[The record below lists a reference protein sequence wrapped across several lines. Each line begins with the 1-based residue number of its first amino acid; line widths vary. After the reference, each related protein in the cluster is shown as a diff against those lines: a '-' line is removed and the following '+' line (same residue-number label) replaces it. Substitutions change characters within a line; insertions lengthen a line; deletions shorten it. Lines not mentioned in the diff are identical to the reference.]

1 MRTLVGVWM
10 LLVPFLLVVPAP
22 GADAAPDLVVS
33 LPPLMNCLPIALANT
48 WELFAEEGIE
58 VQVIGIS
65 DTQERSAALSTGH
78 LDGMMCDVTRALLDI
93 GAGLDLV
100 ITSAAD
106 PPVQTG
112 SDRLAVVSPIGFE
125 VDSFDAAFDSGFRI
139 ATVFQSDL
147 EYQIDELLRSL
158 DYELEPS
165 ATYAFWTD
173 LLQIAIWFGAQSLPV
188 AAFPEPYL
196 TYLTTYAPVGGSPLE
211 LNVLST
217 FDGVDLVPSV
227 VVFRREVVDEY
238 PEVLEAF
245 YAAYRRSIERMNTI
259 DRAELLDVAIDTA
272 LALFFPGSPKEAI
285 PEEVLLSIVIPIFQ
299 PPAVLDSAHFDGVSA
314 WMIRRG
320 YATATPAY
328 DDVVTPRFV
337 P

>member
-1 MRTLVGVWM
+1 M
-10 LLVPFLLVVPAP
+10 LLVPVLLALPAVE
-22 GADAAPDLVVS
+22 AMSSPDLIVS
-33 LPPLMNCLPIALANT
+33 LPPLMNCLPIALAQT
-48 WELFAEEGIE
+48 WDLFAEQGIE
-58 VQVIGIS
+58 VQIIGIS
-65 DTQERSAALSTGH
+65 DTQERSAALGTGH

-100 ITSAAD
+100 ITSAVD

-112 SDRLAVVSPIGFE
+112 SATLAVVSPVGFDA
-125 VDSFDAAFDSGFRI
+125 DSLDAAFEKGFRI

-147 EYQIDELLRSL
+147 EYQLDTLLESLEFDRS
-158 DYELEPS
+158 PS

-196 TYLTTYAPVGGSPLE
+196 TYLTTYAPVGGTALE
-211 LNVLST
+211 VHELST
-217 FDGVDLVPSV
+217 FDEIDVLPTVI
-227 VVFRREVVDEY
+227 VFRREVVEEV

-245 YAAYRRSIERMNTI
+245 YAAYRQSIERMNTV
-259 DRAELLDVAIDTA
+259 DRDELLDDAIDTA
-272 LALFFPGSPKEAI
+272 LELFFPGSPREAI

-299 PPAVLDSAHFDGVSA
+299 QPEVLDQEQYDSVAA
-314 WMIRRG
+314 WMVRRG
-320 YATATPAY
+320 YATETPAFE
-328 DDVVTPRFV
+328 DAVTSRFV